1 MDNRVI
7 LSLDNIFK
15 EYQKNKDNRVSV
27 INGISLNVYRGEFL
41 AIVGRS
47 GSGKTTLMQIMSG
60 LLAPSSGQV
69 YYNGENINS
78 LSEKE
83 KAKFRNEKMGFVF
96 QNFFV
101 EKNFT
106 AFENIELPLLL
117 KNYSKEERQQ
127 KITKVLK
134 LVELEHRKEHTP
146 KEMSGGET
154 QRLCIARALVNEPEI
169 IFADEPT
176 GQLDFS
182 TSQNIMKIFT
192 ELKNQDKTIVMVTHN
207 EEDAKKYADRIVR
220 ICDGRICEE

>member
-27 INGISLNVYRGEFL
+27 INGISLNVYKGEFL

-127 KITKVLK
+127 KITKVLE
-134 LVELEHRKEHTP
+134 LVELQHRKEHTP

-182 TSQNIMKIFT
+182 TSQNIMRIFT
-192 ELKNQDKTIVMVTHN
+192 ELKKQDKTIVMVTHN

>member
-27 INGISLNVYRGEFL
+27 INGISLNIYRGEFL

-69 YYNGENINS
+69 YYNGENING

-117 KNYSKEERQQ
+117 KNYSKAERQQ
-127 KITKVLK
+127 KITKVLE

-182 TSQNIMKIFT
+182 TSQNIMRIFT
-192 ELKNQDKTIVMVTHN
+192 ELKKQDKTIVMVTHN

>member
-192 ELKNQDKTIVMVTHN
+192 ELKKQDKTIVMVTHN

>member
-27 INGISLNVYRGEFL
+27 INGISLNIYRGEFL

-69 YYNGENINS
+69 YYNGENING

-127 KITKVLK
+127 KITKVLE

-182 TSQNIMKIFT
+182 TSQNIMRIFT
-192 ELKNQDKTIVMVTHN
+192 ELKKQDKTIVMVTHN

>member
-41 AIVGRS
+41 AIIGRS

-182 TSQNIMKIFT
+182 TSQNIMRIFT
-192 ELKNQDKTIVMVTHN
+192 ELKKQDKTIVMVTHN

>member
-27 INGISLNVYRGEFL
+27 INGISLNIYRGEFL

-69 YYNGENINS
+69 YYNGENING

-83 KAKFRNEKMGFVF
+83 KAKFRNEKMVFVF

-127 KITKVLK
+127 KITKVLE

-182 TSQNIMKIFT
+182 TSQNIMRIFT
-192 ELKNQDKTIVMVTHN
+192 ELKKQDKTIVMVTHN